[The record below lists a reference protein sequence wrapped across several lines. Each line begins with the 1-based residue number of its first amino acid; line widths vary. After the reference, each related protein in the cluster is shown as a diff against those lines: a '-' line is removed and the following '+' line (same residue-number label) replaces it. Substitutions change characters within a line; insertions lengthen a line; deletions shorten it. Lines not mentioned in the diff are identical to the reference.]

1 MTITDRKCSQDHL
14 PFPGSNLMS
23 LQINQEK
30 YKYDT
35 NTKYSREDGKTLPSY
50 IFLSELGFRET
61 G

>member
-1 MTITDRKCSQDHL
+1 
-14 PFPGSNLMS
+14 MS

-30 YKYDT
+30 NKYDT